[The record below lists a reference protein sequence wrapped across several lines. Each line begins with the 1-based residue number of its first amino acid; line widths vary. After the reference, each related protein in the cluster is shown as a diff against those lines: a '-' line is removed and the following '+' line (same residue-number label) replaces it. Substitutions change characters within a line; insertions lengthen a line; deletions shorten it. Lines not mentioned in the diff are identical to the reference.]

1 MQVTLFREEDDA
13 SLRAIVSATPVPG
26 AIRVATEREPSFLA
40 GCAAMG
46 PFHQVLVAR
55 GSRGDPVGLACRST
69 RRLLVNGAPEETG
82 YLSQLRVLP
91 GYRGRWLVPKGFRF
105 LRELH
110 EDGRVPGYL
119 TTLVAGNREAE
130 ALLVSKPRSSL
141 PRYRFLDDLV
151 TLALMVPR
159 VAKANS
165 EEASPE
171 ELLARLERWGR
182 SRTLFPEVTLSDLS
196 GRGTFPGLSAADFVA
211 VPGGVGAVW
220 DQSAFRQTVVRG
232 YGFPLG
238 TLLPIV
244 NAANRLRGRPVLP
257 PVGARVPH
265 AFAALVAV
273 EEPAALPALLTGL
286 LARARSRG
294 FDWLMAGFSANDP
307 ALAFARRFPH
317 VPYRS
322 RRYTV
327 AWEKGDAFHARFAG
341 GPLHVEPGT
350 L

>member
-1 MQVTLFREEDDA
+1 VPLDAAAPRER
-13 SLRAIVSATPVPG
+13 RA
-26 AIRVATEREPSFLA
+26 
-40 GCAAMG
+40 
-46 PFHQVLVAR
+46 
-55 GSRGDPVGLACRST
+55 
-69 RRLLVNGAPEETG
+69 EESG
-82 YLSQLRVLP
+82 YLSSCVLP
-91 GYRGRWLVPKGFRF
+91 GYRGRWLVPAFRF
-105 LRELH
+105 LSELH

-165 EEASPE
+165 EGASPE

-196 GRGTFPGLSAADFVA
+196 GRGTFPGLSAADFIV

-238 TLLPIV
+238 ALLPIV
-244 NAANRLRGRPVLP
+244 NAANRLRGRPALP
-257 PVGARVPH
+257 RVGARVAH

-273 EEPAALPALLTGL
+273 DEPGALPALPGRLREAVPAIRLAHGGL
-286 LARARSRG
+286 LRERRGTGFRPPVSARS
-294 FDWLMAGFSANDP
+294 
-307 ALAFARRFPH
+307 
-317 VPYRS
+317 VPEPS
-322 RRYTV
+322 
-327 AWEKGDAFHARFAG
+327 
-341 GPLHVEPGT
+341 LHCGVGER
-350 L
+350 